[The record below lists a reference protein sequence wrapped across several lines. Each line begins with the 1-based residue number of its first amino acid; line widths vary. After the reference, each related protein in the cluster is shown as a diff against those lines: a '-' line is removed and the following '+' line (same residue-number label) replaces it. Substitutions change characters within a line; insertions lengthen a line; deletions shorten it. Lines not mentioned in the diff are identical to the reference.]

1 MSTPRGAP
9 HPGEPRVKA
18 VRIDGGEVAGRI
30 LADVMARVRARV
42 GAGLPRPHLAAVL
55 VGDDPASETYVRL
68 KRRDAEK
75 VGMTSSDHRLP
86 ANAST
91 GEVVRLVDSLNR
103 DPDVSG
109 ILVQQPLPRQV
120 DVFAAVDAVDP
131 VKDVDGFH
139 PVSAGRLL
147 LGLPGL
153 RPCTPAG
160 ILRMLDDY
168 GIELEGKR
176 AVVVGRSN
184 VVGKPVAVLLL
195 GRNATVTICHSRTVG
210 LPEICRDADVL
221 VVAIGRLWFVRQEWI
236 KPGAAVIDVGVNR
249 RADGKLGGDVDPG
262 AAEVAGWLT
271 PVPGGV
277 GPVTRAML
285 MANTCQAEEARRPG

>member
-1 MSTPRGAP
+1 VTVR
-9 HPGEPRVKA
+9 
-18 VRIDGGEVAGRI
+18 RIDGYEVAGRI
-30 LADVMARVRARV
+30 LADVAARVAARV

-68 KRRDAEK
+68 KRRDAER
-75 VGMTSSDHRLP
+75 VGMTSSDHRLR
-86 ANAST
+86 ATAST
-91 GEVVRLVDSLNR
+91 EEVVALVDSLNR

-109 ILVQQPLPRQV
+109 ILVQQPLPPTV
-120 DVFAAVDAVDP
+120 NVAAAVDAVDP

-168 GIELEGKR
+168 GIALEGRR

-184 VVGKPVAVLLL
+184 IVGKPVALLLL
-195 GRNATVTICHSRTVG
+195 GRSATVTVCHSRTVG

-221 VVAIGRLWFVRQEWI
+221 VVATGRLWLVKPHWV

-249 RADGKLGGDVDPG
+249 GPDGELGGDVHPG
-262 AAEVAGWLT
+262 VAGVAGWLT